1 MEQYSEQDLKYAAE
15 FREGVH
21 REALER
27 IRRLHPEIE
36 AVEDRWPVEAYF
48 QRHWDYP
55 GKWYAIVAI
64 PEECESRKAL
74 IDAIVSDTLK
84 RHGVSAAERK
94 DCPVGAKRRCDGSP
108 RAETEASRADD
119 PFYAVL
125 AEYPRC
131 VIDYGIAAG
140 RPLPRQGC
148 EAHREA
154 LGQAFRKQKEDGWEW
169 SCDVAAARGK
179 QIDPAAL
186 FAPARRRKELNYRG
200 AFLYPPHEVGYTDA
214 DFDRVNAAL
223 FPNGTDELEVFAW
236 TTDWSDY
243 FDDGHEWWGAL
254 CLTVY
259 DKSLD
264 RFVVIL
270 ASATD

>member
-1 MEQYSEQDLKYAAE
+1 MEQYSEQDLRYAAE
-15 FREGVH
+15 FREDVH

-55 GKWYAIVAI
+55 GKWYVIVAI
-64 PEECESRKAL
+64 PPESGSRKAL

-84 RHGVSAAERK
+84 QHAISEAERK
-94 DCPVGAKRRCDGSP
+94 ERPVSAKQRHDGNT
-108 RAETEASRADD
+108 RAEASRADD
-119 PFYAVL
+119 PLYAVL

-131 VIDYGIAAG
+131 VIEYSIVAG
-140 RPLPRQGC
+140 RPLPRQGI
-148 EAHREA
+148 EAHRMA
-154 LGQAFRKQKEDGWEW
+154 LEQAFREQAEDGWEW
-169 SCDVAAARGK
+169 SCDVHAARGK
-179 QIDPAAL
+179 QLDAGEL

-223 FPNGTDELEVFAW
+223 FPNGTHGLEVCAW

-270 ASATD
+270 ASTTD